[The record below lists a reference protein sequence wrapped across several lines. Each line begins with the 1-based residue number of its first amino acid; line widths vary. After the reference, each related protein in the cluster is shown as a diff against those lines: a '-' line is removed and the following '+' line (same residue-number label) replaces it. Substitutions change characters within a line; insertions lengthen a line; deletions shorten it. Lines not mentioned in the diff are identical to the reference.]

1 LHIQTITCQTGDV
14 DFEFIADRPVLDFLS
29 TVAERG
35 TSDEEKLRSEKDL
48 ADWIKQSG
56 IVDTAPPVTKRALE
70 DAKAIREAMFRL
82 VAALINHQTPNPADR
97 ALVNA
102 AAEGSP
108 PLLRLDDDGLH
119 RSGDSDAVLAVLA
132 RDCLDLFDSPD
143 RAALRWCADANCTR
157 AFVDRSRGQRRRWCG
172 MKGCGDRAKAAAYR
186 RRRRTALGNETA
198 ARNTARQ
205 PNPVRH

>member
-1 LHIQTITCQTGDV
+1 MN
-14 DFEFIADRPVLDFLS
+14 FEFIADRPVLDFLS

-35 TSDEEKLRSEKDL
+35 TSDEEKLRSEKDF

-56 IVDTAPPVTKRALE
+56 ILDTAPPVTKQALE
-70 DAKAIREAMFRL
+70 DAKAIREAMFGL

-102 AAEGSP
+102 AAEVSP

-119 RSGDSDAVLAVLA
+119 RSGNADAVLAVLA

-157 AFVDRSRGQRRRWCG
+157 AFIDRSRGQRRRWCG

-186 RRRRTALGNETA
+186 RRRRTALGTETA
-198 ARNTARQ
+198 ARGTGPQ

>member
-1 LHIQTITCQTGDV
+1 MN
-14 DFEFIADRPVLDFLS
+14 FEFIADRPVLDFLS
-29 TVAERG
+29 TVAARG

-56 IVDTAPPVTKRALE
+56 IVDTAPPVTKQALE

-102 AAEGSP
+102 AAEVSP
-108 PLLRLDDDGLH
+108 PLLQLDDDGLH
-119 RSGDSDAVLAVLA
+119 RSGDADAVLAVLA

-157 AFVDRSRGQRRRWCG
+157 AFIDRSRGQRRRWCG

-186 RRRRTALGNETA
+186 RRRRTALGNDTA
-198 ARNTARQ
+198 AHNTARQ
-205 PNPVRH
+205 PNPVPARH